1 MDLVNL
7 LPSPPLF
14 FGQFVRLALSL
25 LKSTVHNNYRRS
37 IQDRRTL
44 VDFDVDSHTGF
55 FPRRPLPRLT
65 GVHDLWEAALDQACQ
80 NMCLGVDT
88 NPQNMKKHAFGDHW
102 RNEIA
107 VVRAVK
113 KETRCC
119 TSDTTFTVA
128 HA

>member
-1 MDLVNL
+1 MDIVNL

-44 VDFDVDSHTGF
+44 VDFDVDSQSGF

-65 GVHDLWEAALDQACQ
+65 GAHDLWEAALVQACR
-80 NMCLGVDT
+80 NICLGADT
-88 NPQNMKKHAFGDHW
+88 NPQNLEKHAFGDRW

-107 VVRAVK
+107 DVRAVTEK
-113 KETRCC
+113 QM
-119 TSDTTFTVA
+119 V
-128 HA
+128 HV